1 MVSTINLYCNNKP
14 VTDVGELKNR
24 WDLWKRVKTLSL
36 SPAQAELRFDFTI
49 PIVATNLLIEYASFH
64 DAATQV
70 EKLQCPRCSR
80 TVTDK
85 HGICKHC
92 GDNAYQCR
100 HCRNINYEKLDAF
113 LCNECGFC
121 KHARFEF
128 TLTVRPSY
136 VIERIGCEAER
147 TKLLSLIDSEL
158 QNASKRHAQLIAL
171 KRPLE
176 RLLGNAVLMPVGSE
190 RNAPGNVGGGGSSL
204 DTSPEQLLAS
214 LPGTASLKI
223 NRKISILAMIYSKE
237 AKSAYDSLSKSSQ
250 MLQAARTELLRYM
263 RSNSAAPQP
272 AQRHESDERE
282 SGEAD
287 WAADSAEASTGE
299 ASVLLTNRRYDCGCA
314 FVLQVLSM
322 FEGLTL
328 LPWVRAVLLECNFAS
343 ELLAHNLCNVPRK
356 MQLQASVLLCHLSA
370 GSAHATAQITGL
382 LASRLEL
389 GLVHHHHLP
398 CDGLLLPEMTLLTEL
413 CSMCDALWP
422 TRLHLLFRV
431 LFRAMRDLSSAFV
444 CERVLLPTLRLVG
457 KLTVGG
463 QPSATP
469 KKTKHSKVNAAPAA
483 SAHTPSAASSC
494 ASLLGVGMDE
504 TPSLRCEGAEYAGET
519 AQGVPLRI
527 AAWIRDPH
535 STYGN
540 WAERVNAPSATAN
553 GPELAVA
560 AESTQECAAATVDG
574 VVAATQGTFVAKA
587 DTGSLEGRSLAL
599 AQKYV
604 RRWREP
610 SVPSLPALVEGSWL
624 RRLLLCEASQS
635 VREEAAGLLSTLAE
649 SLPSRGLAFLDMLL
663 SMLPGACGS
672 PRSSMEYFE
681 LLRGMMAAD
690 SRKLYAVACG
700 ALRQLCNLIDLEARR
715 IRAQEASQMVDMAQ
729 GSVLKTLLEIL
740 QSLLELPTILTKF
753 KRDEQLPTLL
763 HALLCMRGLIMQKTS
778 TSDEC
783 ATRLMQMLTT
793 LHEGSEADRRR
804 FVAACISA
812 MSEHAEGR
820 AEDGRSLVFIF
831 EQLCG
836 LVCPEKP
843 EPEYK
848 LMLNKTATQEE
859 FIRGSMTKNPYSST
873 AVGPLMRDV
882 KNKICRD
889 LDLGGLIEDDN
900 GMELLV
906 AGQIIKLDLTVAAV
920 YEQVWAR
927 STAAQ
932 AYAEGSASP
941 MVVVYR
947 LQGLDGEAT
956 EPIVDTLEE
965 EGGEEQDPESEF
977 AIADVVG
984 EAGGLEVMMGILKRA
999 TPLLRARECSSL
1011 LLKFLQHCCK
1021 IRSNRRRMLQMQGAK
1036 ELLCML
1042 PEALSSESLC
1052 VVAERLVLTVEALL
1066 EEELADL
1073 PMPTDDDAEFPI
1085 HDGPASMEMESLS
1098 PNQGQIAMGGEA
1110 MVVVDDAEAFH
1121 DYVAIIVGALK
1132 SPVTKDA
1139 KALIKAITRL
1149 LPLVTRGNPARLRAL
1164 LSHFESCTDFD
1175 RFDEAVHSS
1184 AVDAFL
1190 LECLIATC
1198 SSARNVSLAHRLKT
1212 AAVHQGLAP
1221 LAAAYLTRWLPG
1233 EPLPA
1238 EERGADTQ
1246 QRWAAA
1252 LARPAL
1258 PLVLQLLG
1266 GLAQGHAGVQQLLLA
1281 SPDLMTRLHAL
1292 ERQSSSATKATG
1304 TWAEALLEALRERA
1318 AAEVDR
1324 LRRATSESKR
1334 KAALDKRQ
1342 QILKS
1347 MGMAVKGAAI
1357 DGVSDEHGGRAVIVA
1372 EGAASSVMEELEE
1385 ENGHI
1390 CVVCGEGETYRPGQT
1405 LGTYAF
1411 CKRVPLLSEAHSVA
1425 EAEAAATTSR
1435 HDACYSSVTHFNII
1449 HYSCH
1454 REAAR
1459 AERTLKQPKEEWE
1472 GATLR
1477 NSQTKCN
1484 NLFPIWGSSV
1494 SSEAYAL
1501 CVEQWWTTV
1510 QAPRPAAPPRAHLQ

>member
-1 MVSTINLYCNNKP
+1 
-14 VTDVGELKNR
+14 
-24 WDLWKRVKTLSL
+24 
-36 SPAQAELRFDFTI
+36 
-49 PIVATNLLIEYASFH
+49 
-64 DAATQV
+64 
-70 EKLQCPRCSR
+70 
-80 TVTDK
+80 
-85 HGICKHC
+85 
-92 GDNAYQCR
+92 
-100 HCRNINYEKLDAF
+100 
-113 LCNECGFC
+113 
-121 KHARFEF
+121 
-128 TLTVRPSY
+128 
-136 VIERIGCEAER
+136 
-147 TKLLSLIDSEL
+147 
-158 QNASKRHAQLIAL
+158 
-171 KRPLE
+171 
-176 RLLGNAVLMPVGSE
+176 
-190 RNAPGNVGGGGSSL
+190 
-204 DTSPEQLLAS
+204 
-214 LPGTASLKI
+214 
-223 NRKISILAMIYSKE
+223 
-237 AKSAYDSLSKSSQ
+237 
-250 MLQAARTELLRYM
+250 
-263 RSNSAAPQP
+263 
-272 AQRHESDERE
+272 
-282 SGEAD
+282 
-287 WAADSAEASTGE
+287 
-299 ASVLLTNRRYDCGCA
+299 
-314 FVLQVLSM
+314 
-322 FEGLTL
+322 
-328 LPWVRAVLLECNFAS
+328 
-343 ELLAHNLCNVPRK
+343 
-356 MQLQASVLLCHLSA
+356 
-370 GSAHATAQITGL
+370 
-382 LASRLEL
+382 
-389 GLVHHHHLP
+389 
-398 CDGLLLPEMTLLTEL
+398 
-413 CSMCDALWP
+413 
-422 TRLHLLFRV
+422 
-431 LFRAMRDLSSAFV
+431 
-444 CERVLLPTLRLVG
+444 
-457 KLTVGG
+457 
-463 QPSATP
+463 
-469 KKTKHSKVNAAPAA
+469 
-483 SAHTPSAASSC
+483 
-494 ASLLGVGMDE
+494 
-504 TPSLRCEGAEYAGET
+504 
-519 AQGVPLRI
+519 
-527 AAWIRDPH
+527 
-535 STYGN
+535 
-540 WAERVNAPSATAN
+540 
-553 GPELAVA
+553 
-560 AESTQECAAATVDG
+560 
-574 VVAATQGTFVAKA
+574 
-587 DTGSLEGRSLAL
+587 
-599 AQKYV
+599 
-604 RRWREP
+604 
-610 SVPSLPALVEGSWL
+610 
-624 RRLLLCEASQS
+624 
-635 VREEAAGLLSTLAE
+635 
-649 SLPSRGLAFLDMLL
+649 
-663 SMLPGACGS
+663 
-672 PRSSMEYFE
+672 
-681 LLRGMMAAD
+681 
-690 SRKLYAVACG
+690 
-700 ALRQLCNLIDLEARR
+700 
-715 IRAQEASQMVDMAQ
+715 
-729 GSVLKTLLEIL
+729 
-740 QSLLELPTILTKF
+740 
-753 KRDEQLPTLL
+753 
-763 HALLCMRGLIMQKTS
+763 
-778 TSDEC
+778 
-783 ATRLMQMLTT
+783 
-793 LHEGSEADRRR
+793 
-804 FVAACISA
+804 
-812 MSEHAEGR
+812 
-820 AEDGRSLVFIF
+820 
-831 EQLCG
+831 
-836 LVCPEKP
+836 
-843 EPEYK
+843 
-848 LMLNKTATQEE
+848 
-859 FIRGSMTKNPYSST
+859 
-873 AVGPLMRDV
+873 
-882 KNKICRD
+882 
-889 LDLGGLIEDDN
+889 
-900 GMELLV
+900 
-906 AGQIIKLDLTVAAV
+906 
-920 YEQVWAR
+920 
-927 STAAQ
+927 
-932 AYAEGSASP
+932 

>member
-1 MVSTINLYCNNKP
+1 
-14 VTDVGELKNR
+14 
-24 WDLWKRVKTLSL
+24 
-36 SPAQAELRFDFTI
+36 
-49 PIVATNLLIEYASFH
+49 
-64 DAATQV
+64 
-70 EKLQCPRCSR
+70 
-80 TVTDK
+80 
-85 HGICKHC
+85 
-92 GDNAYQCR
+92 
-100 HCRNINYEKLDAF
+100 
-113 LCNECGFC
+113 
-121 KHARFEF
+121 
-128 TLTVRPSY
+128 
-136 VIERIGCEAER
+136 
-147 TKLLSLIDSEL
+147 
-158 QNASKRHAQLIAL
+158 
-171 KRPLE
+171 
-176 RLLGNAVLMPVGSE
+176 
-190 RNAPGNVGGGGSSL
+190 
-204 DTSPEQLLAS
+204 
-214 LPGTASLKI
+214 
-223 NRKISILAMIYSKE
+223 
-237 AKSAYDSLSKSSQ
+237 
-250 MLQAARTELLRYM
+250 
-263 RSNSAAPQP
+263 
-272 AQRHESDERE
+272 
-282 SGEAD
+282 
-287 WAADSAEASTGE
+287 
-299 ASVLLTNRRYDCGCA
+299 
-314 FVLQVLSM
+314 
-322 FEGLTL
+322 
-328 LPWVRAVLLECNFAS
+328 
-343 ELLAHNLCNVPRK
+343 
-356 MQLQASVLLCHLSA
+356 
-370 GSAHATAQITGL
+370 
-382 LASRLEL
+382 
-389 GLVHHHHLP
+389 
-398 CDGLLLPEMTLLTEL
+398 
-413 CSMCDALWP
+413 
-422 TRLHLLFRV
+422 
-431 LFRAMRDLSSAFV
+431 
-444 CERVLLPTLRLVG
+444 
-457 KLTVGG
+457 
-463 QPSATP
+463 
-469 KKTKHSKVNAAPAA
+469 
-483 SAHTPSAASSC
+483 
-494 ASLLGVGMDE
+494 
-504 TPSLRCEGAEYAGET
+504 
-519 AQGVPLRI
+519 
-527 AAWIRDPH
+527 
-535 STYGN
+535 
-540 WAERVNAPSATAN
+540 
-553 GPELAVA
+553 
-560 AESTQECAAATVDG
+560 
-574 VVAATQGTFVAKA
+574 
-587 DTGSLEGRSLAL
+587 
-599 AQKYV
+599 
-604 RRWREP
+604 
-610 SVPSLPALVEGSWL
+610 
-624 RRLLLCEASQS
+624 
-635 VREEAAGLLSTLAE
+635 
-649 SLPSRGLAFLDMLL
+649 
-663 SMLPGACGS
+663 MLPGACGS

-1510 QAPRPAAPPRAHLQ
+1510 QSIGRVDAPRCRLLVHDTKLLLLRFALGESFSTYSKGGGRESNIKLLPYFVQMATFLLDSPAQPQRAMYKRILATWIAQEPTRHGPDSVLYMLVLSLLLHSPEEWATLRLLFLRRLLQYSRAEGRDRYSLMLPVSPTASPAIRGRSPGSGRSPALGPASSPLDSASSGGAAMLPPSAAQVVTSDTSQPAVATAPLSVFEACRPMLCFFALIERLQAILKGPRSWQPATSAKSVANEEQWVADMRERIRHCDQQVLKELGLLLREYEDEILQMNDFQEFFDVLGVLQQVLQQAESSEAFVSTARGDAASS